1 MAVATPIACSSWNS
15 SEGIETELKPVLR
28 ALRQEFGALASAIV
42 SRDGLIM
49 AGDIPEE
56 VSSETF
62 GIMCATLLGAAST
75 AHSELRI
82 GTPIGVIVES
92 EESMMIVVGAG
103 RKALIVTV
111 IPREADCESA
121 KKKLEELADTI
132 KVI

>member
-1 MAVATPIACSSWNS
+1 MATPTAFSSWNL
-15 SEGIETELKPVLR
+15 SEGIETELKPALR
-28 ALRQEFGALASAIV
+28 ALRQDFNALASAIV

-49 AGDIPEE
+49 AGDIPEDA
-56 VSSETF
+56 SSETF

-82 GTPIGVIVES
+82 GTPLGLMVES

-103 RKALIVTV
+103 RKALIVAV
-111 IPREADCESA
+111 VPREADCEAA
-121 KKKLEELADTI
+121 KKKLEELAETI

>member
-1 MAVATPIACSSWNS
+1 M
-15 SEGIETELKPVLR
+15 ELKPALR
-28 ALRQEFGALASAIV
+28 ALRQDFNAFASAII

-49 AGDIPEE
+49 AGDISEE

-92 EESMMIVVGAG
+92 EDSMMIVVGAG
-103 RKALIVTV
+103 RKTLIVAV
-111 IPREADCESA
+111 LPREADCDAA
-121 KKKLEELADTI
+121 KKRLEELAETI
-132 KVI
+132 KLI

>member
-1 MAVATPIACSSWNS
+1 M
-15 SEGIETELKPVLR
+15 ELKPALR
-28 ALRQEFGALASAIV
+28 ALRQEFGAMASAIV

-49 AGDIPEE
+49 AGDMSED
-56 VSSETF
+56 VSGETF

-82 GTPIGVIVES
+82 GTPIGVMVES
-92 EESMMIVVGAG
+92 EDSMMIVVGAG

-111 IPREADCESA
+111 IPREADCEAA
-121 KKKLEELADTI
+121 KKKLEQLAEAI